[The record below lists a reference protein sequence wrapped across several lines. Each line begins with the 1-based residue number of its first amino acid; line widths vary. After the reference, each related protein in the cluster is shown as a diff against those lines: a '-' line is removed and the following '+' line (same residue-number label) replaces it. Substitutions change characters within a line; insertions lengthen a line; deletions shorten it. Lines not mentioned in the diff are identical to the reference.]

1 MTQKRTFTEMNSS
14 EVLSDSSDD
23 QPASKRRKLNRLPL
37 TDTPNTTTTLKLN
50 INIPN
55 QNHPQ
60 HRNNAQVF
68 PSNTRN
74 LRTNRVTTK
83 AQCLDINIKNT
94 VDYEQ
99 LKQRILNQIPSPIT
113 SPECAPSIMPNTPIQ
128 QPSSAIQ
135 IPFED
140 NQNEIQSHVNNT
152 KRRLRFDLN
161 DKSSMNATHSIQPT
175 MDTSTAKTVVAQS
188 PVRVADTSVPVSHHT
203 RRQAFR
209 TYVLKH
215 LNEDKERIQWICMI
229 FMISFAFWS
238 VFNLFYFDYYDAMH
252 VLVATLVILMIV
264 NDMSECRGECGVYLM
279 MFCGFLIEV
288 FMEFIMAL
296 CSKEN
301 RIEFDMKLINNELA
315 YVLLMIMT
323 YAFVCDKEYLIQ
335 TVIERIFN
343 RGMETRFVSYFM
355 YFWFNASM
363 VTKLISFLYDIKQ
376 NTYLLTSYVNLSV
389 LSVYITIV
397 SVIWFKL
404 QRTKFIDVEQ
414 FKVNEM
420 FGFIAMIVTHYGL
433 FCGAVNDKN
442 VHQPYLLLVF
452 IALSVFNKLFQF

>member
-1 MTQKRTFTEMNSS
+1 
-14 EVLSDSSDD
+14 
-23 QPASKRRKLNRLPL
+23 
-37 TDTPNTTTTLKLN
+37 
-50 INIPN
+50 
-55 QNHPQ
+55 
-60 HRNNAQVF
+60 
-68 PSNTRN
+68 
-74 LRTNRVTTK
+74 
-83 AQCLDINIKNT
+83 
-94 VDYEQ
+94 
-99 LKQRILNQIPSPIT
+99 
-113 SPECAPSIMPNTPIQ
+113 MPNTPIQ

-175 MDTSTAKTVVAQS
+175 MDTSTAKTVIAQS
-188 PVRVADTSVPVSHHT
+188 PVRVPDTSVRHHT

-414 FKVNEM
+414 FKVNLSVLSVYITIVSVIWFKLQRTKFIDVEQFKVNEM

-433 FCGAVNDKN
+433 FCGAVDDKN